1 MAFYITWWSLRP
13 IIASSLVSLGF
24 PGFGMLTCL
33 AGLNGYFL
41 VRSRFAVCSNHLRLM
56 PRKKGFPFPPPPQEG
71 LPFVIS
77 SWGHV
82 SEFGF
87 DMFVRCYERMW
98 VSYYVGDLLRFS
110 VGIRFQFPNPIGRSL
125 NSDRRS
131 RTFLIFSSIHR
142 RTNEVSFVSSCGGS
156 TRTV

>member
-1 MAFYITWWSLRP
+1 MAFYITWWSLKP

-24 PGFGMLTCL
+24 LGFGMLTCP

-41 VRSRFAVCSNHLRLM
+41 VRNRFAVCSNHLQLM
-56 PRKKGFPFPPPPQEG
+56 PKKKAFPSFPPQEG

-98 VSYYVGDLLRFS
+98 VNYYVGDLLRFS
-110 VGIRFQFPNPIGRSL
+110 VGIRFRFLNPIGRSL
-125 NSDRRS
+125 NSDKRS
-131 RTFLIFSSIHR
+131 MIF
-142 RTNEVSFVSSCGGS
+142 
-156 TRTV
+156 